1 MEKDRDNLKKS
12 HIELQLKYETIEN
25 DYNLANETIESLKQE
40 KLDLQEA
47 LDEMTRQQQQQQ
59 QQEKEAKKVLK
70 LNGNKSK
77 RTL

>member
-1 MEKDRDNLKKS
+1 M
-12 HIELQLKYETIEN
+12 KYETIEN

-59 QQEKEAKKVLK
+59 QQEKEAKER
-70 LNGNKSK
+70 SS
-77 RTL
+77 